1 MTEKSAMSLPQKRYY
16 RQRAHSNPIA
26 DHCFEYPQTPDLM
39 DWSTFYP
46 DKFKQSEDTVNKPLV
61 EFADIGCGYGGLLI
75 TLSPMFPQTL
85 MIGMEIRVKVSDY
98 VMDRI
103 SALRSQHPEEYQN
116 IACLRTNAMKY
127 LPNFFKK
134 GQLKKMFFLYPD
146 PHFKKAKHKW
156 RIINRSLLAEYAYV
170 LAIGGIVY
178 TVTDVKDLHDWMV
191 QHFTDHPL
199 FQRISEKELEE
210 DPVVDKL
217 YSSTEEGQK
226 VTRNN
231 GDKFL
236 AVFKRIADLTQIVN
250 Q

>member
-1 MTEKSAMSLPQKRYY
+1 MAENSTVRLPQKRFY

-26 DHCFEYPQTPDLM
+26 DHCFDYPHAPELM
-39 DWSTFYP
+39 DWSPFYP
-46 DKFKQSEDTVNKPLV
+46 EKFVDNENNPQKI

-85 MIGMEIRVKVSDY
+85 MLGMEIRVKVSDY

-103 SALRSQHPEEYQN
+103 TALRSQHPTEYQN
-116 IACLRTNAMKY
+116 VACLRSNAMKY

-134 GQLKKMFFLYPD
+134 GQLQKMFFLYPD

-156 RIINRSLLAEYAYV
+156 RIINQNLLAEYAYV
-170 LAIGGIVY
+170 LSEGGIVY
-178 TVTDVKDLHDWMV
+178 TVTDVKDLYEWMCH
-191 QHFTDHPL
+191 HFTMHPL
-199 FQRISEKELEE
+199 FEQILEE
-210 DPVVDKL
+210 DLKGDPIIEKL

-236 AVFKRIADLTQIVN
+236 AVFRRIQDPLCTN
-250 Q
+250 